1 MNKTILKSQFI
12 QMTIFSHCLDGF
24 GFIYPDCEK
33 PIHSGAHSIEVLSKL
48 VFPRVPVSVTLPTYF
63 ILFTIWVNALLNW
76 TETKN

>member
-33 PIHSGAHSIEVLSKL
+33 PIHSGAHSID
-48 VFPRVPVSVTLPTYF
+48 FPRVPVSVTLPTYF